1 VKKLTGNFSEL
12 AYDFLTLAVTR
23 RDMTATWQ
31 GGEMESIADRLRQ
44 WWVGE
49 HVQHESSREVVFLGL
64 AHRQHWTANWTRA
77 ASFYVRDHHRW
88 IIGSI
93 IAIAAVIITAM
104 Y

>member
-1 VKKLTGNFSEL
+1 VKKLTGNCSEL

-64 AHRQHWTANWTRA
+64 AHRHIGPRIGRA
-77 ASFYVRDHHRW
+77 QRRSTSA
-88 IIGSI
+88 
-93 IAIAAVIITAM
+93 IITAGS
-104 Y
+104 